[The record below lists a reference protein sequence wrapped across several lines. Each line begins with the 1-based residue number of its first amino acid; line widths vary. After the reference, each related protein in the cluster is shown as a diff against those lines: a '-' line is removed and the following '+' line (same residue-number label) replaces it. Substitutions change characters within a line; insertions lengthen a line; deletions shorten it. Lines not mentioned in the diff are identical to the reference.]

1 MHFGENELSP
11 GAIGFSP
18 LPSPHGTV
26 LQHRP
31 LRASSRFYPAFTQG
45 KGRSLGFA
53 SAPRDFTPYSDSLS
67 LRLRTK
73 SA

>member
-67 LRLRTK
+67 LRLRLP
-73 SA
+73 A